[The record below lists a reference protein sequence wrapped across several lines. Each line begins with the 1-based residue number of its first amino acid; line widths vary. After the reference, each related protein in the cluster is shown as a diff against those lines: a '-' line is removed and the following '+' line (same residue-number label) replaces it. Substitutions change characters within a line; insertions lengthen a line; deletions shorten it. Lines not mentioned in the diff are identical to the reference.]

1 MNRRDIDY
9 MIWEVDENA
18 DGKIDWDEFQLV
30 YYRNVVDKTENEPTA
45 FFHILE
51 VINRE
56 ITTSIII
63 LFIHDTY
70 MVFTTVPYLRL
81 WISWCYIGR

>member
-1 MNRRDIDY
+1 VKDIEGMLKKFGTSIHRRDIDY

-30 YYRNVVDKTENEPTA
+30 YFRNVVDKTENEPTA

-51 VINRE
+51 VKKQRDHISH
-56 ITTSIII
+56 IT
-63 LFIHDTY
+63 
-70 MVFTTVPYLRL
+70 
-81 WISWCYIGR
+81 